1 MWIGS
6 FHLIFCRQNNLLL
19 YTVTS
24 CVISLDQL
32 SFKIGLFTLSAFQ
45 VFAVE
50 AQLLQNI
57 LLKLEQN
64 YIVVG
69 LKKNLKSVWKDT
81 VYCT

>member
-1 MWIGS
+1 M
-6 FHLIFCRQNNLLL
+6 
-19 YTVTS
+19 S
-24 CVISLDQL
+24 CVISLDQM
-32 SFKIGLFTLSAFQ
+32 SFKIGLFTLLKRRSAFQ

-69 LKKNLKSVWKDT
+69 LKKNVN
-81 VYCT
+81 V